1 MAVEAAEKVIIIY
14 GILRSLQVA
23 VAVAVVP
30 VLLALTAPF
39 LKAAMEELA
48 YTTVPSSVSS

>member
-1 MAVEAAEKVIIIY
+1 VVEAAEKVIIIY